1 MSDPQEPRD
10 RHDPQEGSEL
20 SASPR
25 PGGGSDDGSDGG
37 GGGGGCGGL
46 PVAVGWTGASGI
58 AYGVRLVETLLRAGH
73 DVDLTYSAN
82 VGLTV
87 PVEMGRPIEAVLEEL
102 RAVSAEGSGQAAGG
116 KLKLFARDQY
126 SAPMASGSSGSAGLV
141 IAPCSM
147 GTVGRLVAGTSD
159 SLLLRAADVCLKER
173 RPLIV
178 VPREMPLATHHLE
191 HLARLSAMGA
201 LVMPAAPGF
210 YHRPESIRDLL
221 DFVVQRICDHLGIAV
236 ELVPR
241 WGVGPD
247 HS

>member
-10 RHDPQEGSEL
+10 RHDPQEGSKL

-25 PGGGSDDGSDGG
+25 PGGGSDGG

-178 VPREMPLATHHLE
+178 VPREMPLATSTSSCSASAITSALPWTWSRAGV
-191 HLARLSAMGA
+191 LARII
-201 LVMPAAPGF
+201 
-210 YHRPESIRDLL
+210 HE
-221 DFVVQRICDHLGIAV
+221 
-236 ELVPR
+236 
-241 WGVGPD
+241 
-247 HS
+247 